1 MGIKWKDF
9 EMPKKLE
16 CDEST
21 YTSTYG
27 KFIAE
32 PFESGYGVTIGNSLR
47 RMLLSSIQGTAVT
60 WVKFDG
66 ILHEY
71 STIPGVLE
79 DVTEIIFNIKK
90 LILRLSAKQPKIM
103 LLNVN
108 KKGEI
113 KASDIQTDETIEI
126 FNPDLHIATLTKK
139 IRLKAE
145 MEVST
150 GRGYLPVERQSQ
162 QEEWPIGVIPIDTVF
177 SPVKKANFTIENT
190 RVGQTTE
197 YDKLILEIWTSG
209 GISPKDALLY
219 ASIIL
224 QRHFDIFVNFGQ
236 LPEEEVKEEENK
248 LEELKEKLNMPISE
262 LELSVRST
270 NCLKESGIKTI
281 GELVTKAEKE
291 MLAYRNF
298 GKKSLA
304 EIGEILK
311 KMELSLEME
320 LPGELDKAQNLWSD
334 RREQA

>member
-9 EMPKKLE
+9 EMPKRLE

-32 PFESGYGVTIGNSLR
+32 PFECGYGVTIGNSLR
-47 RMLLSSIQGTAVT
+47 RMLLSSIQGAAVT
-60 WVKFDG
+60 WIKFDG
-66 ILHEY
+66 TLHEY

-103 LLNVN
+103 LLDVN

-113 KASDIQTDETIEI
+113 KASDIRTDETIEI

-139 IRLKAE
+139 IRLKTE
-145 MEVST
+145 MGVST
-150 GRGYLPVERQSQ
+150 GRGYLPVERQAQ

-197 YDKLILEIWTSG
+197 YDKLILEIWTNGSM
-209 GISPKDALLY
+209 SPKDALLY

-224 QRHFDIFVNFGQ
+224 QRHFDIFANFGQ
-236 LPEEEVKEEENK
+236 LPEEEVEKEENK
-248 LEELKEKLNMPISE
+248 LEELKEKLDMPISE

-311 KMELSLEME
+311 KMGLSLEME
-320 LPGELDKAQNLWSD
+320 LPKELNKS
-334 RREQA
+334 